1 MKTASHQT
9 GVVWMAAVVDFVV
22 LPVGKRQSEMPP
34 RPLDQLI

>member
-22 LPVGKRQSEMPP
+22 LPAANASQRC
-34 RPLDQLI
+34 RHDLLIN